1 MIVITVNRPGLDVI
15 GVARGKPY
23 LKKKG
28 GKKKKLDSSALTR
41 GKIALIQQWVL
52 RSEVTHFS
60 LKATLG

>member
-28 GKKKKLDSSALTR
+28 EKKEEAGLECAYSWKNSTYPAMGLA
-41 GKIALIQQWVL
+41 
-52 RSEVTHFS
+52 
-60 LKATLG
+60 